1 MLRKCLTDALLGD
14 ARGDG
19 LGISYSNGSSAGKK
33 AAKIPKSVRTYGDFA
48 EKES

>member
-14 ARGDG
+14 AQGDG
-19 LGISYSNGSSAGKK
+19 LGISNGSSAGKK